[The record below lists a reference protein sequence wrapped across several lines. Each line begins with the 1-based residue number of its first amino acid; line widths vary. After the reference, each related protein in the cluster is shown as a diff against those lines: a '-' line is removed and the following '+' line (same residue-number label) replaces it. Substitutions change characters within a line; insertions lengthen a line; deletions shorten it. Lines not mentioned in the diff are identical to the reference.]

1 MMMTKPIEQRSCV
14 GCRAVR
20 PKSEMIRC
28 VRSPSGEVSIDRSGK
43 AQGRG
48 AYICPSR
55 ECLAKAKKKRQFN
68 RAFKTAVDE
77 SIYDE
82 LDRLIEVLYMS

>member
-1 MMMTKPIEQRSCV
+1 MIKQIEQRSCV

-20 PKSEMIRC
+20 PKSELIRC
-28 VRSPSGEVSIDRSGK
+28 VRSPSGAVSIDQDGK

-48 AYICPSR
+48 AYICPSL
-55 ECLAKAKKKRQFN
+55 ECLAKAGKKRLIN
-68 RAFKTAVDE
+68 RTLKTAVGE

-82 LDRLIEVLYMS
+82 LEQLIAQQYIR